1 MSDRSTRR
9 QAISLASGFILS
21 LTTLA
26 NTAQAQPEPPTA
38 PFWDALLL
46 ETATQG
52 DIWQRLRD
60 NFQWQ
65 VDTQEPRVQ
74 EWIDYYRQRP
84 GNVTAIAEQARP
96 WLYWVISELER
107 RNMPAELALLPFIE
121 SAYDPAARH
130 PGGATGMWQLMPGTG
145 DALGLRRD
153 WWYDGRL
160 DVIASTK
167 AALDYLQQQAD
178 RWYDGDLEL
187 ALAAYNAGPGRVNQA
202 RREAVA
208 RGKPG
213 DYWHLHLPNQTMD
226 YVPKLLA
233 LSRLIAKPSRYGI
246 ALPSI
251 PNQAVFAR
259 VSIDGQ
265 FDLAQV
271 ADLADVSLTRLKALN
286 PGLLRGSTLPE
297 DSPDLLI
304 PRAAKETVTEALL
317 EQSQVT
323 TRWAQY
329 RVRRGDTLSV
339 LASRYSVSVPELR
352 RHNNLRSDVIRV
364 GQVLRIPDEASDSA
378 LASATNGEQRVVQV
392 RAGDSLSRIAARHD
406 VTTADLIRWNQL
418 DTDQYLQ
425 PGQLLTLY
433 SQ

>member
-1 MSDRSTRR
+1 MSDRPTRR
-9 QAISLASGFILS
+9 QAMSLAGGFILT
-21 LTTLA
+21 LTA
-26 NTAQAQPEPPTA
+26 WAETAQAQPITPSA

-74 EWIDYYRQRP
+74 EWIDYYRRRP
-84 GNVTAIAEQARP
+84 GNITAIAEQARP

-107 RNMPAELALLPFIE
+107 RDMPAELALLPFIE

-178 RWYDGDLEL
+178 RWYDGDIEL
-187 ALAAYNAGPGRVNQA
+187 ALAAYNAGPGTVNQA

-208 RGKPG
+208 RGEPG
-213 DYWHLHLPNQTMD
+213 DYWHLDLPNQTMD

-251 PNQAVFAR
+251 PDQAVFAR
-259 VSIDGQ
+259 VSVDGQ
-265 FDLAQV
+265 FDLARV
-271 ADLADVSLTRLKALN
+271 ADLANVSLSRLKALN
-286 PGLLRGSTLPE
+286 PGLLRGSTLPDE
-297 DSPDLLI
+297 SPDLLI
-304 PRAAKETVTEALL
+304 PRAAKESITEALR
-317 EQSQVT
+317 EQSRVT
-323 TRWAQY
+323 ARWTRY
-329 RVRRGDTLSV
+329 RVRSGDSLSA
-339 LASRYSVSVPELR
+339 LASRYSVPVSMLR
-352 RHNNLRSDVIRV
+352 RQNNLRSDVIRI
-364 GQVLRIPDEASDSA
+364 GQILRIPIEGGSDV
-378 LASATNGEQRVVQV
+378 LASADQGNQQVVQV

-406 VTTADLIRWNQL
+406 VSTDDLIRWNRL

-425 PGQLLTLY
+425 PGQRLTLY

>member
-9 QAISLASGFILS
+9 QALSLAGGFM
-21 LTTLA
+21 LTLTALA
-26 NTAQAQPEPPTA
+26 DTAQAQPGTSTA

-65 VDTQEPRVQ
+65 VDAQEPRVQ
-74 EWIDYYRQRP
+74 EWIDYYSRRP

-96 WLYWVISELER
+96 WLYWVLSELER
-107 RNMPAELALLPFIE
+107 RDMPAELALLPFIE

-187 ALAAYNAGPGRVNQA
+187 ALAAYNAGPGTVNKA

-213 DYWHLHLPNQTMD
+213 DYWNLDLPNQTMD

-259 VSIDGQ
+259 VSVDGQ
-265 FDLAQV
+265 LDLAQV
-271 ADLADVSLTRLKALN
+271 ADLANVSVTRLKALN

-304 PRAAKETVTEALL
+304 PRAAKALVTEALL
-317 EQSQVT
+317 EQRQIT
-323 TRWAQY
+323 ARWTRY
-329 RVRRGDTLSV
+329 HVRRGDTLSI
-339 LASRYSVSVPELR
+339 LASRYSVPVRTLR
-352 RHNNLRSDVIRV
+352 SQNNLRSDMIRV
-364 GQVLRIPDEASDSA
+364 GQVLRIPVAGNQGT
-378 LASATNGEQRVVQV
+378 LASTGSSEQQIVQV

-406 VTTADLIRWNQL
+406 VSTADLIRWNQL

-425 PGQLLTLY
+425 PGQRLTLY